1 MDGGRDLAKAIE
13 LLEEEGY
20 ALPVIGD
27 LSHVI
32 ANSLKNAYGN
42 HPQFDAFTSACSHI
56 SGKIKQTALACLA
69 PPKVSTKARFMNLHR
84 LVCWADMLLDHSP
97 QGRAKQG
104 SKLAKLRQVMGEL
117 KQCKA
122 FIQKFKHDAEILL
135 SLQKSLKESGLT
147 FQGVRQAQVQIKG
160 LNSVSVRKDLEEWLD
175 SHLQLAKDLGFA
187 DTGLPI
193 TSDPIESLFGR
204 AKQHGAGPIKDA
216 NQITKRIHALCG
228 PVTAEDAQS
237 VLDISCAQEQEILG
251 NTTSLT
257 KQRRQVLPH
266 PGRLEELSKEEADS
280 LELISEAKKQE
291 KSFKYQ
297 NNSNDYEKMDRT
309 PFCLGKQ
316 HLAPVMN

>member
-1 MDGGRDLAKAIE
+1 
-13 LLEEEGY
+13 
-20 ALPVIGD
+20 
-27 LSHVI
+27 
-32 ANSLKNAYGN
+32 
-42 HPQFDAFTSACSHI
+42 
-56 SGKIKQTALACLA
+56 
-69 PPKVSTKARFMNLHR
+69 
-84 LVCWADMLLDHSP
+84 
-97 QGRAKQG
+97 
-104 SKLAKLRQVMGEL
+104 
-117 KQCKA
+117 
-122 FIQKFKHDAEILL
+122 
-135 SLQKSLKESGLT
+135 
-147 FQGVRQAQVQIKG
+147 
-160 LNSVSVRKDLEEWLD
+160 
-175 SHLQLAKDLGFA
+175 LAKDLGFA